1 MWDLLLGL
9 AIIAGLSL
17 LAFWLTAAAAR
28 RLSCWQRNALAL
40 LIVAGMVLYSRL
52 LWQNTILAH
61 WLPYSNL
68 IVVGNWF
75 PLFLAA
81 LAGVVVETPRLAWLR
96 RAAAVAVLGGFAG
109 FGVLYPLL
117 GQAPRCDQ
125 KWSAFGGYQQTTP
138 YTCSA
143 ASAAT
148 LLQLHGISA
157 TEQEMAELCLT
168 RRGTSWLGLYRG
180 LKLKT
185 EGTEWNVELVRC
197 SSDEVRRHTE
207 RPMIMEVGLEA
218 NAPIDAAFRS
228 EFGWAP
234 GLRHSVVLLPSSGDR
249 LQILD
254 PTPQIGREEWDD
266 ESIRLLWRGHGLRL
280 VKRSR

>member
-9 AIIAGLSL
+9 VIIAALSL
-17 LAFWLTAAAAR
+17 LAFHLTAAVAR
-28 RLSCWQRNALAL
+28 RLSWWPRNLLAI
-40 LIVAGMVLYSRL
+40 LIVSAMVLYIRV
-52 LWQNTILAH
+52 LWQNTVLAQ

-68 IVVGNWF
+68 IIVGNWF

-81 LAGVVVETPRLAWLR
+81 LAGIVIEMRRLAWLR
-96 RAAAVAVLGGFAG
+96 RAAVISALAGFASFAVL
-109 FGVLYPLL
+109 LPLL
-117 GQAPRCDQ
+117 GQPPRCGEQ
-125 KWSAFGGYQQTTP
+125 WAAFGGCEQTTP
-138 YTCSA
+138 FTCSA

-148 LLQLHGISA
+148 LLHLHGIAA

-185 EGTEWNVELVRC
+185 QGTAWDVELVRC
-197 SSDEVRRHTE
+197 SAAEVRQHAD

-218 NAPIDAAFRS
+218 DAPIDAAFRS

-234 GLRHSVVLLPSSGDR
+234 GVRHSVVLLASDNRRLRIVDPS
-249 LQILD
+249 
-254 PTPQIGREEWDD
+254 PHVGREEWDD
-266 ESIRLLWRGHGLRL
+266 ESLHLLWRGHGLRL
-280 VKRSR
+280 VKRGP

>member
-9 AIIAGLSL
+9 AIMAIGSL
-17 LAFWLTAAAAR
+17 LVFRLTAAVAG
-28 RLSCWQRNALAL
+28 RLSWGPRNVLAI
-40 LIVAGMVLYSRL
+40 LIVSAMVLYSRL
-52 LWQNTILAH
+52 LWHNTVLAQ
-61 WLPYSNL
+61 WLPFSNL

-81 LAGVVVETPRLAWLR
+81 LAGVVIEMRRLAWLR
-96 RAAAVAVLGGFAG
+96 RAAVVSVLGGFAS
-109 FGVLYPLL
+109 FAVVLPLL
-117 GQAPRCDQ
+117 GQPPHCGQQWA
-125 KWSAFGGYQQTTP
+125 AFGGCQQTTP
-138 YTCSA
+138 FTCSA

-148 LLQLHGISA
+148 LLRLHGIAA

-185 EGTEWNVELVRC
+185 QGTAWDVELVRC
-197 SSDEVRRHTE
+197 SADEVRQHTD

-218 NAPIDAAFRS
+218 DATIDAAFRS

-234 GLRHSVVLLPSSGDR
+234 GVRHSVVLLASSDQRLHVIDPS
-249 LQILD
+249 
-254 PTPQIGREEWDD
+254 PQIGREEWND
-266 ESIRLLWRGHGLRL
+266 ESLDLLWRGHGLRL
-280 VKRSR
+280 VERGP